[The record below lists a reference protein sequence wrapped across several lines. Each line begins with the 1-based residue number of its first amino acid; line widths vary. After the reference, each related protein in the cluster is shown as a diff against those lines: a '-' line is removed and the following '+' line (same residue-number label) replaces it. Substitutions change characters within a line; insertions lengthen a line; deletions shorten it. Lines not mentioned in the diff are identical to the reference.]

1 MGVYS
6 RPLCRVSNPITNIL
20 WWYVLFIYG
29 GLCPI
34 CFSRELGFGG
44 SIFAPKFHIFNKLIL
59 EEYVYQ
65 VEGGPHLF
73 QSCFH
78 AARDNLP
85 LATKKIHPSFESL
98 AVINAPS
105 LHASLM
111 DIHHNTSFKPILE
124 DDSIFSI
131 SKSTSTFV
139 QARGHG
145 YGWLL
150 GHLFYLFCIAY
161 FTFTST
167 MCFCFSLI

>member
-1 MGVYS
+1 
-6 RPLCRVSNPITNIL
+6 
-20 WWYVLFIYG
+20 
-29 GLCPI
+29 
-34 CFSRELGFGG
+34 
-44 SIFAPKFHIFNKLIL
+44 
-59 EEYVYQ
+59 
-65 VEGGPHLF
+65 
-73 QSCFH
+73 
-78 AARDNLP
+78 
-85 LATKKIHPSFESL
+85 
-98 AVINAPS
+98 
-105 LHASLM
+105 
-111 DIHHNTSFKPILE
+111 LE